1 MNTFKL
7 GADKIYF
14 GEDAVKALADLSA
27 ERKRAYIVMSG
38 TIQQELGQLKVVTD
52 ILEEAGWTWRANTNV
67 EPEPCWESVRLGVEE
82 MIDFEPDWVIGFGG
96 GSAMDAAK
104 AMWVFYE
111 NPQYK
116 TLEEVMPP
124 APLTLRE
131 KARVCCIAT
140 SAGTGSECTRAA
152 LIKDPVQKRKY
163 SVREYTGRLIPDV
176 AILDPAFSVTMPR
189 GGTVACGMDALTHAI
204 EAYVAKP
211 ANVFSDAQAIGA
223 WIAGYDALVTCA
235 NEPNDLEARA
245 DMLAASCLGGIAFTN
260 GALGICHGVAH
271 TFGATYNVPHGLA
284 NGIVLPYSIAFN
296 AARDSASA
304 ERYEK
309 LASYVGESDLA
320 QVIVDL
326 KAELG
331 VPVAMKEVVPDEE
344 EFEERLDELTRK
356 VLADVC
362 TPANPVEVSEEDA
375 RELLLTVY
383 YGA

>member
-7 GADKIYF
+7 GADKIFF
-14 GEDAVKALADLSA
+14 GENAVQALADLPA
-27 ERKRAYIVMSG
+27 GKKRAYIVMSG
-38 TIQQELGQLKVVTD
+38 TIQQELGQLEAVTS
-52 ILEEAGWTWRANTNV
+52 ILEKAGWTWRANTNV

-82 MIDFEPDWVIGFGG
+82 MMEFEPDWVIGFGG

-211 ANVFSDAQAIGA
+211 ANVFSDAQAMGA
-223 WIAGYDALVTCA
+223 WVAGYESLATCA
-235 NEPNDLEARA
+235 DEPDNLTARG

-271 TFGATYNVPHGLA
+271 TFGATYNIPHGLA
-284 NGIVLPYSIAFN
+284 NGVVLPYSIAFN
-296 AARDSASA
+296 ASRDTVVAG
-304 ERYEK
+304 RYER
-309 LASYVGESDLA
+309 LASFVGKTDLER
-320 QVIVDL
+320 VIIDL
-326 KAELG
+326 KAGLG
-331 VPVAMKEVVPDEE
+331 VPASMNEIIPDQE
-344 EFEERLDELTRK
+344 EFEAHVDELAQK

-362 TPANPVEVSEEDA
+362 TPANPVAVTEEDA
-375 RELLLTVY
+375 RMLLRKVY